1 MTGQIAI
8 EEIERKRQ
16 KIDSLSQYIWNH
28 PEAGFKEYKAQEKVA
43 DLLREEGFQVE
54 TGAGGSSHGHKG
66 CLWKRPSCHG
76 IFG

>member
-28 PEAGFKEYKAQEKVA
+28 PEAGFKEYKARRRWRICCVRKDFRWKPGQEV
-43 DLLREEGFQVE
+43 FP
-54 TGAGGSSHGHKG
+54 
-66 CLWKRPSCHG
+66 RP
-76 IFG
+76 